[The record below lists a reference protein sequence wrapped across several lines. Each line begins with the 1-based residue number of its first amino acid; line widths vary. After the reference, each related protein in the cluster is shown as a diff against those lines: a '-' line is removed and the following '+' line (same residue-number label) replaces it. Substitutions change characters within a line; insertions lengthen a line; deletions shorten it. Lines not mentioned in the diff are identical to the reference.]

1 MKSIVFSASL
11 IRKWNLDVPF
21 GNEEL
26 GFLSQ
31 IFKLFTESAVSIP
44 MNSSALTTV
53 REVGSFKTKMPVEI
67 IENIHTTVLERV
79 IAFANNLHFFTGLTI
94 QDQFSLLATNS
105 KLVMN
110 LLFHAFFDQRATLE
124 DQILMLSSFWQ
135 DKRDIQ
141 TKQPDESR
149 VEVQFIHS
157 FEAGRLLSLQKML
170 DLISAMKMDY
180 ISLTLLVSLAFFD
193 TSR

>member
-1 MKSIVFSASL
+1 
-11 IRKWNLDVPF
+11 
-21 GNEEL
+21 
-26 GFLSQ
+26 
-31 IFKLFTESAVSIP
+31 
-44 MNSSALTTV
+44 MNSSALMTV
-53 REVGSFKTKMPVEI
+53 REVGSYKTKMPVDI

-79 IAFANNLHFFTGLTI
+79 IAFANNLHFFTGLTV

-135 DKRDIQ
+135 DKRGIQ
-141 TKQPDESR
+141 TKPNETR
-149 VEVQFIHS
+149 VEVQLIHS
-157 FEAGRLLSLQKML
+157 FEASKMLSLQKML
-170 DLISAMKMDY
+170 DLILAMKMDY

>member
-1 MKSIVFSASL
+1 
-11 IRKWNLDVPF
+11 
-21 GNEEL
+21 
-26 GFLSQ
+26 
-31 IFKLFTESAVSIP
+31 

-53 REVGSFKTKMPVEI
+53 REVGSFKTKMPVDI

-141 TKQPDESR
+141 TEQTDESR

-170 DLISAMKMDY
+170 DLIGAMKMDY